1 MSIET
6 QGIGGRWQ
14 LLDLARG
21 LAILAMVVFHF
32 AWDLY
37 YFGYSPVDVTAVS
50 GWVAFQKSILT
61 SFLLLVGMGLVLGH
75 GNGVRWGRFWR
86 RWAFLVVAA
95 LLTTAG
101 TYWMFPDYFVFFG
114 VLHAIALFSLLALP
128 FLKLRW
134 WMTAALGVAVIIANF
149 AFNDAV
155 FEQRSLAWIGFW
167 PTSPPTSDV
176 VPVFPW
182 FGVVLLGVALMR
194 LLLGLPVAAVIRSWR
209 SEVPVARG
217 LAWLGRW
224 SLPFYL
230 LHQPVIIG
238 VLYGVMLIQ
247 PPVLAPPM
255 VGDVAGFTASCNT
268 SCGANGWSAGQCEA
282 YCSCALEQI
291 EADNLWERLADPAA
305 PEVAQLR
312 DLCTAMHLE

>member
-1 MSIET
+1 
-6 QGIGGRWQ
+6 
-14 LLDLARG
+14 
-21 LAILAMVVFHF
+21 
-32 AWDLY
+32 
-37 YFGYSPVDVTAVS
+37 
-50 GWVAFQKSILT
+50 
-61 SFLLLVGMGLVLGH
+61 
-75 GNGVRWGRFWR
+75 
-86 RWAFLVVAA
+86 
-95 LLTTAG
+95 
-101 TYWMFPDYFVFFG
+101 
-114 VLHAIALFSLLALP
+114 
-128 FLKLRW
+128 
-134 WMTAALGVAVIIANF
+134 
-149 AFNDAV
+149 
-155 FEQRSLAWIGFW
+155 
-167 PTSPPTSDV
+167 
-176 VPVFPW
+176 
-182 FGVVLLGVALMR
+182 MR

-209 SEVPVARG
+209 SDVPVARG

-268 SCGANGWSAGQCEA
+268 SCGANGWSAGQCET

-291 EADNLWERLADPAA
+291 EAENLWERLADPAA